1 MGTSKKSKTHT
12 QEENMKVLSA
22 IIAAAAA
29 SDDSWDG
36 VAADNTCGM
45 VLSGDSFVNKT
56 CTVSGSSIEHIFA
69 GNGAFVNGVD
79 SFTGFDGTSSDVNVV
94 VFFSQAEDADG
105 NLDNST
111 CWDASVDC
119 VDLGAA
125 DTSAPL
131 FMENVN
137 DHRNAKAGNYNIQIA
152 NVNAGDVLSIQLN
165 DNAGNGFA
173 VQNISAPFGVVGAT
187 EDNWGNQYSDD
198 GSFTVTVAADAVFGQ
213 LFQISVVQQ
222 PGQTSVMSMWQSS
235 VQA

>member
-45 VLSGDSFVNKT
+45 VISGDSFVNKT
-56 CTVSGSSIEHIFA
+56 CTVSGSSIDHIFA

-79 SFTGFDGTSSDVNVV
+79 SFTGFDGTSSDVNAV

-137 DHRNAKAGNYNIQIA
+137 DHRIAK
-152 NVNAGDVLSIQLN
+152 VNAGDVLSIQLN

-198 GSFTVTVAADAVFGQ
+198 GSFTVTIAADAVFGQ

>member
-29 SDDSWDG
+29 SDSSWDG

-45 VLSGDSFVNKT
+45 VIEGDNFVNKT
-56 CTVSGSSIEHIFA
+56 CTISGSSIEHIFA
-69 GNGAFVNGVD
+69 GNGAFVNGVN

-94 VFFSQAEDADG
+94 VFFSQAEDGDG
-105 NLDNST
+105 SLDNST

-119 VDLGAA
+119 VDSGA
-125 DTSAPL
+125 DTSRPL

-137 DHRNAKAGNYNIQIA
+137 DHRNAKNGNYNIQIA
-152 NVNAGDVLSIQLN
+152 NVNNGDVLTIQLN
-165 DNAGNGFA
+165 DNAGNPFA
-173 VQNISAPFGVVGAT
+173 VQNISADFGVVGAT
-187 EDNWGNQYSDD
+187 GDNWGNQYSDD
-198 GSFTVTVAADAVFGQ
+198 GSFTVTVGDAVFGQ

-222 PGQTSVMSMWQSS
+222 PGNTGVMSMWQST